1 MAADEIQH
9 LTRAFSGLGGLGVDE
24 SAMVSALG
32 KWRKQPE
39 KLSGFRKSFN
49 GFFKEHGVIER
60 CEEEYML
67 HLAAEFS
74 RFKNLMV
81 LWAMHPWERDARMA
95 HHVLHQAHPAA
106 IVVEIACT
114 RPAEELLGA
123 RKAYQ
128 ALFHHSLEEDVAYHA
143 RDKPYCSVSSQPLSH
158 LVLHVSDNGVVAV
171 VELLLIPGGC
181 CHVVQLLV
189 GLVSAYRY
197 EGPRVNEEVARAEAK
212 ALGAAV
218 KSAAGATAKLVE
230 NDEVVRILSTRSK
243 PHLVETFKY
252 YKEIHG
258 RHIEEDLGH
267 EETLREAAL
276 CLATPAKYF
285 SQVMGAALS
294 DGAGHHAKEALTRVA
309 VTRSDVDMDGIRA
322 AYHEQFGGKLDDAIA
337 GKAHG
342 YYRDALLSLV
352 AGK

>member
-1 MAADEIQH
+1 MADEIQH

-24 SAMVSALG
+24 SAMVSTLG

-49 GFFKEHGVIER
+49 GFFKEHGIIER

-114 RPAEELLGA
+114 RPAEELLGT

-128 ALFHHSLEEDVAYHA
+128 ALFHHSLEEDVAYRA
-143 RDKPYCSVSSQPLSH
+143 RDKPYCS
-158 LVLHVSDNGVVAV
+158 
-171 VELLLIPGGC
+171 
-181 CHVVQLLV
+181 LLV

-197 EGPRVNEEVARAEAK
+197 EGPSVNEEVARAEAK

-218 KSAAGATAKLVE
+218 KSAGGATAKLVE

-258 RHIEEDLGH
+258 RHIEEDMGH

-285 SQVMGAALS
+285 SQVMGAALI

-322 AYHEQFGGKLDDAIA
+322 AYHEQFGAKLEDAIA

>member
-1 MAADEIQH
+1 MADEIQH

-24 SAMVSALG
+24 PAMVSALA

-49 GFFKEHGVIER
+49 GFFKDHGGVIEK

-81 LWAMHPWERDARMA
+81 MWAMHPWERDARLA

-114 RPAEELLGA
+114 RTAEELLGA

-128 ALFHHSLEEDVAYHA
+128 ALFHHSLEEDVAYRA
-143 RDKPYCSVSSQPLSH
+143 KDKPYCS
-158 LVLHVSDNGVVAV
+158 
-171 VELLLIPGGC
+171 
-181 CHVVQLLV
+181 LLV

-197 EGPRVNEEVARAEAK
+197 EGPRVSEETARAEAK

-218 KSAAGATAKLVE
+218 KSAGGGAAKLVE
-230 NDEVVRILSTRSK
+230 NDEVVRILTTRSK
-243 PHLVETFKY
+243 PHLVETFKH

-276 CLATPAKYF
+276 CLATPARYF
-285 SQVMGAALS
+285 SQVMGVALS
-294 DGAGHHAKEALTRVA
+294 DGADHHAKEALTRVA
-309 VTRSDVDMDGIRA
+309 VTRADVDMDGIRA
-322 AYHEQFGGKLDDAIA
+322 AYHEQFGGKLEDAIA